1 MNAFIFARG
10 GSKGVPG
17 KNCKDF
23 AGKPLIAWTIEFA
36 LSIGC
41 FSKVIVSTDSEEIA
55 RISRFY
61 GASVPFIRPSF
72 LAEDNSPEWLAW
84 RHAINFMREND
95 DDLFSE
101 FVSLPVTAPLRSQS
115 DIVKCIE
122 DFKHGGVD
130 GVITITEAKRHPSF
144 NMVKQNPAGFIE
156 LLSPDSESGHQR
168 QAFSK
173 VFDIATV
180 CYIFNPNFVL
190 SQDSLFRGKLRGVL
204 VPSERAIDI
213 DTPQDFDYAEYLFRR
228 AKGK

>member
-1 MNAFIFARG
+1 LNAFIFARG

-17 KNCKDF
+17 KNCKNF

-41 FSKVIVSTDSEEIA
+41 FNKVIVSTDSEEIA

-84 RHAINFMREND
+84 RHAIN
-95 DDLFSE
+95 
-101 FVSLPVTAPLRSQS
+101 PVTAPLRSQS
-115 DIVKCIE
+115 DIVNCIE
-122 DFKHGGVD
+122 DFRHGGVD

-180 CYIFNPNFVL
+180 CYVFNPNFVL

-213 DTPQDFDYAEYLFRR
+213 DTLQDFDYAEYLFRR